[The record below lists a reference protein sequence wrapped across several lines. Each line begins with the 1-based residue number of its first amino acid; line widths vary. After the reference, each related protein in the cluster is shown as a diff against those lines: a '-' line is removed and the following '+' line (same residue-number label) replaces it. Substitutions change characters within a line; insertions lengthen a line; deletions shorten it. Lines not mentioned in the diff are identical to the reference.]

1 TWFLVFAT
9 VFLSFYI
16 FTSPFVENRELLDR
30 WTPYVYF
37 SMGLYTWLLSAV
49 VVHVPLTKLGMMDYD
64 VKQPISLFLP
74 IFFSS
79 IAILAVFQSVLY
91 LLKRFGLVSRLS
103 SVSYFLLPVTVIV

>member
-1 TWFLVFAT
+1 MRTTPQDQWTWFLVFAT

-64 VKQPISLFLP
+64 VKQP
-74 IFFSS
+74 
-79 IAILAVFQSVLY
+79 VLRRRD
-91 LLKRFGLVSRLS
+91 LD
-103 SVSYFLLPVTVIV
+103 